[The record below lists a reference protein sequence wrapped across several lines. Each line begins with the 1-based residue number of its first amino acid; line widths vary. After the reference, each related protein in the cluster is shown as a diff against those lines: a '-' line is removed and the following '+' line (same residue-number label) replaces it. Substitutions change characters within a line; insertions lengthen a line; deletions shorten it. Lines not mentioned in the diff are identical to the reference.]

1 MLRQRL
7 EDLEHEPGLLS
18 VVLPSLQPA
27 LSSFLDYL
35 VAEAQATLHRATQPA
50 SSDGAPGPLGSK
62 SEPITQD
69 SLHEALGR
77 RHCLLQE
84 KQQLQKEVEALE
96 ERMSVL
102 EAKDQQLRREIEE
115 QERELQWQGC
125 GLAPLVVQLP
135 RDQLQEVSE
144 ALRDTLASA
153 SQIPFYM
160 EPPEAIR
167 SLQER
172 MKALNL
178 SLKEITA
185 KVCMGERLCSTLR
198 RRVSDLETQLLAL
211 LEAKMLAI
219 SGSHFCTAKDLTE
232 EIRTL
237 TSEREGLEPILGRLW
252 TLRSRTA
259 GELGSVVEDHSRL
272 TRELQLQEA
281 VHKASVK
288 GNTVKYMEMLEEKL
302 LSCKCPLLGR
312 VWEADLESCRLLVQ
326 GLELQE
332 AGGSLS
338 IEDEQQADD
347 TGVATQKATLGV
359 LPRPSS
365 EDRRKSPLQVSQ
377 GWKFPL
383 ITCASCTGGEGKQN
397 SVGFYLHFL
406 VNDPAHQVS

>member
-1 MLRQRL
+1 MGILTKNTGEGQ
-7 EDLEHEPGLLS
+7 S
-18 VVLPSLQPA
+18 
-27 LSSFLDYL
+27 
-35 VAEAQATLHRATQPA
+35 VAEGHDQEQKPPAAQTFTCSILCQDFDTFVPATRGHGPVLLEEELTREAGLRTALLVVTMNRA

-167 SLQER
+167 RCYNAPVLPSLPHG
-172 MKALNL
+172 A
-178 SLKEITA
+178 
-185 KVCMGERLCSTLR
+185 V
-198 RRVSDLETQLLAL
+198 
-211 LEAKMLAI
+211 
-219 SGSHFCTAKDLTE
+219 GSHFCTAKDLTE

-281 VHKASVK
+281 VHKASS
-288 GNTVKYMEMLEEKL
+288 L
-302 LSCKCPLLGR
+302 
-312 VWEADLESCRLLVQ
+312 
-326 GLELQE
+326 
-332 AGGSLS
+332 LS
-338 IEDEQQADD
+338 IEWENPIWR
-347 TGVATQKATLGV
+347 VALLWDG
-359 LPRPSS
+359 L
-365 EDRRKSPLQVSQ
+365 
-377 GWKFPL
+377 
-383 ITCASCTGGEGKQN
+383 
-397 SVGFYLHFL
+397 YLML
-406 VNDPAHQVS
+406 EKMDL